1 MVDLSHLF
9 LKHTMPR
16 FLLFEAQSY
25 WDTNFTL
32 ATGKVSFRLA
42 SCFSQVSPICAPVC
56 ASLTSMCAYS
66 WSMSGLSFLVCLW
79 LIHRAINTQHKQAIL
94 PFCCLPVLC
103 VTMKYP
109 VYMYIHIYEYTYFN
123 VNIHRYKF
131 YSRIL
136 VEILG

>member
-1 MVDLSHLF
+1 M
-9 LKHTMPR
+9 
-16 FLLFEAQSY
+16 
-25 WDTNFTL
+25 
-32 ATGKVSFRLA
+32 
-42 SCFSQVSPICAPVC
+42 SPICTPVR
-56 ASLTSMCAYS
+56 ASLTSVCAYS

-79 LIHRAINTQHKQAIL
+79 LIHRAINTQHKQAVL
-94 PFCCLPVLC
+94 PFCYLPVLY

-109 VYMYIHIYEYTYFN
+109 VYMYIRVYEYTYFY